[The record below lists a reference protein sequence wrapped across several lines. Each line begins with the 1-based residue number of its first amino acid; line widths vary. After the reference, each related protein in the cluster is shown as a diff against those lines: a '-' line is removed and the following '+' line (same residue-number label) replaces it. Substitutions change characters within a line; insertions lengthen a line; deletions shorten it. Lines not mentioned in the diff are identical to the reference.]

1 MVTDFVVSIRVCRTG
16 ALGTELQRS
25 ASAQK
30 ANRLASSLEGGSGLP
45 RSTQCE
51 DEGATLACPVT
62 GSVVAAERPWQHE
75 CAPSAFTALC
85 RDTAGDW
92 KCSRGQIVPFGHCHE
107 APEDLATR
115 NSARLS
121 SQAIRLRLEWFRD
134 IRAVQSD
141 R

>member
-30 ANRLASSLEGGSGLP
+30 ANGLASSREGGSGLP
-45 RSTQCE
+45 RNTQCE
-51 DEGATLACPVT
+51 DEEATLACPAT
-62 GSVVAAERPWQHE
+62 GSATAERPWQHE
-75 CAPSAFTALC
+75 WPPSTVLSLC
-85 RDTAGDW
+85 RDAAEDW
-92 KCSRGQIVPFGHCHE
+92 KCSRGQSVPFGHCHE

-121 SQAIRLRLEWFRD
+121 SHAIRLRLEWLRD